1 LESENFE
8 KFSVYKFS
16 IDYPKVCRVEFNP
29 KSRRE
34 SGDIVFHFPDR
45 EKLYISWGD
54 LDIAKKRFQTPENQA
69 EQGIKR
75 IMKGRAVNRKESEKV
90 TQDSLEI
97 QMHKAVYN
105 RIKLEEMLPGL
116 FFSKK
121 RIVTREAHSVHLHCE
136 KTSRYFVIY
145 SLLSP
150 NAPEDFGTLLLTM
163 ARSFKCH

>member
-1 LESENFE
+1 MQSENFE

-45 EKLYISWGD
+45 EKVYISWGD

-75 IMKGRAVNRKESEKV
+75 IMKGRTVNRKESEKV

-97 QMHKAVYN
+97 Q
-105 RIKLEEMLPGL
+105 
-116 FFSKK
+116 
-121 RIVTREAHSVHLHCE
+121 
-136 KTSRYFVIY
+136 
-145 SLLSP
+145 
-150 NAPEDFGTLLLTM
+150 TL
-163 ARSFKCH
+163 